1 MNQFDQSITE
11 YMEATKLL
19 YKDLISVAKDE
30 ATDEIKPMSMVFKV
44 NSVTTSNGTNL
55 PTTEQHPQ
63 NLFFISVDPLKW
75 HVNVF

>member
-55 PTTEQHPQ
+55 PTTE
-63 NLFFISVDPLKW
+63 
-75 HVNVF
+75 

>member
-30 ATDEIKPMSMVFKV
+30 ATDEIKPMSMVF
-44 NSVTTSNGTNL
+44 
-55 PTTEQHPQ
+55 
-63 NLFFISVDPLKW
+63 
-75 HVNVF
+75 